1 MTTKKILAIGAA
13 TIFTCTQLYVHP
25 NRSTRSKNQVK
36 VLLCRTF
43 YSPIYVFLCG
53 NSQMP
58 LETTLNSNIA
68 TWNKAYSVFPSLTF
82 GENVGYITSPLNED
96 VVGDDWNRR
105 IAAAGYRIKD
115 ISWYPKHTHPSI
127 ARRRR
132 FGDKHSCI
140 IDLPTQG
147 ITASHVPDGAIA
159 SLTFGLTIKET
170 GTDVAYR
177 LQMGKIAL
185 PTHVLRH
192 RYVIQCSAGSAYD
205 KKIRFLQK
213 RLQAQ
218 TFFEFSKL
226 PVADLPPLYKDNMR
240 ALDLLEDDQFW
251 KSFTK
256 PSWWTYYDDDVI
268 EHLDRLEAELG
279 EEESKVKM
287 PWEA

>member
-1 MTTKKILAIGAA
+1 
-13 TIFTCTQLYVHP
+13 
-25 NRSTRSKNQVK
+25 
-36 VLLCRTF
+36 
-43 YSPIYVFLCG
+43 
-53 NSQMP
+53 MP